1 MGGEEKV
8 PYRREVPVAGE
19 YQLTGGGRRRH
30 GGVRCRLRGRTCGP
44 EDAAGGAAGAAW
56 RHGHRRRRGQLLLR
70 FRRSHRQWT
79 RVRRRDRGD
88 VVRRRHRR
96 GGGWQV
102 QRSAPLQRE
111 NHTNYH
117 AILPLV
123 LQRLARDA
131 GVELLFCTD
140 VVGTVT
146 DSRRITEVVL
156 HNRSLLH
163 AVRAPLFVD
172 ATRRHS
178 GPACRCANPAGGRP
192 GAAADDQ
199 AEPDDIPAPG
209 RRGAA
214 SAATTC
220 SASTMSAPG
229 ASSATASRR
238 LLHHRRPQLR

>member
-1 MGGEEKV
+1 MAGFGAACAAGRAGLKTLLVERQAQLGGMGTAGGVGNFCYGFGAPIGNGRVFDDVIEAMSSAGAIGEE
-8 PYRREVPVAGE
+8 A
-19 YQLTGGGRRRH
+19 
-30 GGVRCRLRGRTCGP
+30 
-44 EDAAGGAAGAAW
+44 
-56 RHGHRRRRGQLLLR
+56 
-70 FRRSHRQWT
+70 
-79 RVRRRDRGD
+79 
-88 VVRRRHRR
+88 
-96 GGGWQV
+96 GWQV